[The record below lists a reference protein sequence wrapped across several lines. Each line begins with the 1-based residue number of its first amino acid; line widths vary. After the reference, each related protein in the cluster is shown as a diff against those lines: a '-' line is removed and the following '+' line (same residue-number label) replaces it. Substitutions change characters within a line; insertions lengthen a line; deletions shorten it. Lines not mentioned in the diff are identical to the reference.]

1 MSQKNYS
8 WGQKAYEAAYEK
20 HTLYGEKYIPPL
32 AKTIRYMVAPG
43 PWRGSCVLM
52 LLGSGETKKDQ
63 PVHKST
69 ESQIL
74 RLTRMLMTAS
84 DYESSVNRV
93 LREIGNFLPCDRVYI
108 FEKQGNRI
116 SNTFEWCREGV
127 ISEMGELQDLNYEEY
142 AGTWERYLKTD
153 SSVVIPDIEAIRQT
167 DFITYDCLKK
177 QHIHSLMEAPMYHDH
192 NISGYLGVDNYKES
206 DAADMKYLLENMA
219 VYLSRKK
226 DIHDLMDR
234 LRYLSENDML
244 TGVHNRNA
252 MNRRLLAL
260 KAENRSLGIIYVD
273 LNNLKWTNDTYG
285 HSVGDSRLRDMSAL
299 MKSVCPPQD
308 IYRLGGDEFVAFLDG
323 ADKESFKKT
332 LENFR
337 KAAEGRSIHVA
348 AGGKWIPH
356 ASSLVR
362 GMRDAEH
369 RMYSEKRRSHEG
381 REDSLS

>member
-1 MSQKNYS
+1 
-8 WGQKAYEAAYEK
+8 
-20 HTLYGEKYIPPL
+20 
-32 AKTIRYMVAPG
+32 
-43 PWRGSCVLM
+43 
-52 LLGSGETKKDQ
+52 
-63 PVHKST
+63 
-69 ESQIL
+69 
-74 RLTRMLMTAS
+74 
-84 DYESSVNRV
+84 
-93 LREIGNFLPCDRVYI
+93 
-108 FEKQGNRI
+108 
-116 SNTFEWCREGV
+116 
-127 ISEMGELQDLNYEEY
+127 MGELQDLNYEEY
-142 AGTWERYLKTD
+142 IGVWDRYLRTN

-192 NISGYLGVDNYKES
+192 NLSGYLGVDNYKES

-234 LRYLSENDML
+234 IRYLSENDML

-252 MNRRLLAL
+252 INRRLLAL
-260 KAENRSLGIIYVD
+260 KAENRALGIIYVD

-285 HSVGDSRLRDMSAL
+285 HSVGDSRFRDMSAL

-323 ADKESFKKT
+323 ADEDSFEKT
-332 LENFR
+332 IENFR
-337 KAAEGRSIHVA
+337 KTAKSRSIHVA
-348 AGGKWIPH
+348 VGGKWIPH
-356 ASSLVR
+356 ASSLVW

-381 REDSLS
+381 RRDSF